1 MSLTD
6 RLRNASQLIDYAYR
20 GIRNVGAG
28 NAARTL
34 LYKPRM
40 SWWLRRYGEPSGPAG
55 ETTPAGAVTAVTEG
69 AAGLLIRLE
78 HGICTVQA
86 ITSHMLRVRV
96 VAGDEMPPYFSYATL
111 PEAVQSVSW
120 HWQED
125 ERQIRFETDA
135 AAVIIAKSPF
145 GVTFEDGS
153 GQTLG
158 AGTETLGWD
167 QRGAY
172 ISQKFADDAWWY
184 GLGERAFHLALER
197 RTYSLT
203 TCDPESYGPDDDP
216 LYINIPFLLGVQQGR
231 AFGLL
236 LDRMSDGELTLR
248 PDGGVD
254 YHILGDEL
262 RMDVI
267 FGPEPAQVLARYAAL
282 TGHANLPPL
291 WALGYH
297 QSRWSYETES
307 IVREIAENF
316 RRRRI
321 PCDAIHFDIDYMDG
335 FRCFTWDEKAFPDPA
350 GLIADLHEAGFR
362 TVGMIDPG
370 IKTDPTYDV
379 CADGLKADA
388 FCKLPDGKLFH
399 GPVWPGECYFPDFTN
414 PRVRK
419 WWGNWYKRLLDVGF
433 DGFWNDMNEPT
444 IFGHA
449 TFPPLVQ
456 HDLEGRGAAHW
467 QVHSAYGMQM
477 ARATFEGLNAL
488 RPNLRNWVFT
498 RSAYAGAQRYA
509 SSWTADNRSAWGDLQ
524 ITPAMLM
531 NLGLSGL
538 AFTGSDVGGFEGA
551 PSPELFARWIS
562 MAAFNPF
569 FRTHTTKD
577 SPWQEP
583 WRYGEEVEAVSR
595 KYIELRYQLLPYVYT
610 IFWQHATQG
619 MPMMRPMFFEDPA
632 DEAFLVIDDQW
643 LFGDHLLAAP
653 ALEAGMV
660 ARDVLL
666 PAGEWYDFWT
676 DERLAGG
683 QTVSRET
690 PLDMVPLFVRA
701 GAALPMIE
709 VQQFTGEKPHASPT
723 VHLYPGSGLSWWY
736 EDDGETL
743 DYRRGAYRLTRFEM
757 REEADGIILERSVQ
771 GDFRPGYQNISI
783 ILHGPEIASAFLD
796 EAPLIVL
803 NNQVQINADDW
814 SRLKVTI
821 H

>member
-1 MSLTD
+1 
-6 RLRNASQLIDYAYR
+6 
-20 GIRNVGAG
+20 
-28 NAARTL
+28 
-34 LYKPRM
+34 
-40 SWWLRRYGEPSGPAG
+40 
-55 ETTPAGAVTAVTEG
+55 
-69 AAGLLIRLE
+69 
-78 HGICTVQA
+78 
-86 ITSHMLRVRV
+86 
-96 VAGDEMPPYFSYATL
+96 
-111 PEAVQSVSW
+111 
-120 HWQED
+120 
-125 ERQIRFETDA
+125 
-135 AAVIIAKSPF
+135 
-145 GVTFEDGS
+145 
-153 GQTLG
+153 
-158 AGTETLGWD
+158 
-167 QRGAY
+167 
-172 ISQKFADDAWWY
+172 
-184 GLGERAFHLALER
+184 
-197 RTYSLT
+197 
-203 TCDPESYGPDDDP
+203 
-216 LYINIPFLLGVQQGR
+216 
-231 AFGLL
+231 
-236 LDRMSDGELTLR
+236 
-248 PDGGVD
+248 
-254 YHILGDEL
+254 
-262 RMDVI
+262 
-267 FGPEPAQVLARYAAL
+267 
-282 TGHANLPPL
+282 
-291 WALGYH
+291 
-297 QSRWSYETES
+297 
-307 IVREIAENF
+307 
-316 RRRRI
+316 
-321 PCDAIHFDIDYMDG
+321 
-335 FRCFTWDEKAFPDPA
+335 
-350 GLIADLHEAGFR
+350 
-362 TVGMIDPG
+362 
-370 IKTDPTYDV
+370 
-379 CADGLKADA
+379 
-388 FCKLPDGKLFH
+388 
-399 GPVWPGECYFPDFTN
+399 
-414 PRVRK
+414 VRK

-456 HDLEGRGAAHW
+456 HDLEGRGAAPW

-551 PSPELFARWIS
+551 PSSELFARWIS